1 VRFRNDYR
9 LKKTPSGNAE
19 AFRLSIVSE
28 KCFDKTIIFNA
39 GFDCGFGFVYESR
52 LPLTRTKTSVDCWCL
67 YTRSWLFLSLLD
79 LSALGSLILAF
90 TSVIK

>member
-1 VRFRNDYR
+1 MRFRNDYR

-39 GFDCGFGFVYESR
+39 GFDCGFGFVYEVGC
-52 LPLTRTKTSVDCWCL
+52 P
-67 YTRSWLFLSLLD
+67 
-79 LSALGSLILAF
+79 
-90 TSVIK
+90 